1 MEVSDPEKIM
11 SRLLTGQLLGVL
23 ATQNNGQPYTNL
35 VAFAA
40 SENFKYLLF
49 VTPKFTRKYS
59 NLSSSQEASLMIDNR
74 SNTVSDFKQA
84 TVLNAMGNVK
94 EIEKDPEMINLYLS
108 KHPYLSSFLESPSS
122 ALMKFQVEKY
132 IVATSFQNVVEID
145 ML

>member
-1 MEVSDPEKIM
+1 MEVSDSEKIM
-11 SRLLTGQLLGVL
+11 SRLLTDQLLGVL

-59 NLSSSQEASLMIDNR
+59 NLSLSQEASLMVDNR
-74 SNTVSDFKQA
+74 SNTVYDFKEA
-84 TVLNAMGNVK
+84 TVLNAMGKVE
-94 EIEKDPEMINLYLS
+94 EIHKDPEMVDLYLT
-108 KHPYLSSFLESPSS
+108 KHPYLSSFLKNPSS

>member
-11 SRLLTGQLLGVL
+11 SRLLTDQLLGVL
-23 ATQNNGQPYTNL
+23 ATENNGQPYTNL

-59 NLSSSQEASLMIDNR
+59 NLSSSRQASLMIDDR
-74 SNTVSDFKQA
+74 SNTVSDFKEA
-84 TVLNAMGNVK
+84 TVLNAMGKVE
-94 EIEKDPEMINLYLS
+94 EIDKDPEMVNLYQN
-108 KHPYLSSFLESPSS
+108 KHPYLSSFLKNSSS

-145 ML
+145 MS

>member
-11 SRLLTGQLLGVL
+11 SRLLTDQLLGVL

-59 NLSSSQEASLMIDNR
+59 NLSLSQEASMMVDNR
-74 SNTVSDFKQA
+74 SNTVSDFKEA
-84 TVLNAMGNVK
+84 TVVNAMGNVK
-94 EIEKDPEMINLYLS
+94 EIGKDPEMVNLYLT
-108 KHPYLSSFLESPSS
+108 KHPYLSSFLKNPSS

>member
-59 NLSSSQEASLMIDNR
+59 NLSLSQEASLMVDNR
-74 SNTVSDFKQA
+74 SNTVSDFKEA

-94 EIEKDPEMINLYLS
+94 EIEKDPEIINLYLA
-108 KHPYLSSFLESPSS
+108 KHPYLSSFLKNPSS